1 MNIQLQTTVYQGG
14 TRQTTRQTIPLA
26 ADEGRENELINLYP
40 DVTYQKFRGFG
51 GAITDSAAYMYA
63 QLNAEQKAH
72 LLDTYF
78 NKDQMGY
85 RYVRIS
91 IDSCDFSL
99 AHYEADGEEADT
111 ELKDFSF
118 DRVEQY
124 ILPMLRDAEK
134 AYGGKLRIML
144 APWSPPA
151 YMKTTGERNQGGK
164 LKPACYARWAEYIC
178 RYIQEYKDRGFHVTM
193 LTLQNEPKAVQT
205 WDSCVYTAAEERDYL
220 RDYLYPA
227 LQRHGLDEVKLYIW
241 DHNKERAY
249 EWAKTILDAR
259 TRPLID
265 GVALHWYSGDHFE
278 ALRMIR
284 EQFPEQHLITSE
296 ACIEFRVYGTGTT
309 LFNAQKYA
317 HDIIG
322 NCNEGLDL
330 FFDWN
335 LLLNEEGGP
344 NHVGNFCD
352 APFLYHRDTHELT
365 ESPIL
370 AYLQHFTAAIR
381 PGAVRIGFSR
391 YTDKLEVT
399 AFRQGDAVRC
409 VVLNRTNETLPAWLR
424 IGDAAAE
431 ITCPAQSISTAE
443 ILLPAPESAL
453 PRADIL

>member
-1 MNIQLQTTVYQGG
+1 MNLQLQTTVYTDGV
-14 TRQTTRQTIPLA
+14 RQTTRQRIPFA

-63 QLNAEQKAH
+63 QLNAEQKKH

-78 NKDQMGY
+78 KKDGMGY

-99 AHYEADGEEADT
+99 AHYEADGDESDANFE
-111 ELKDFSF
+111 KFSF
-118 DRVEQY
+118 DRVKQY
-124 ILPMLRDAEK
+124 ILPMLRDAEA
-134 AYGGKLRIML
+134 AYGGKLEIML

-151 YMKTTGERNQGGK
+151 YMKTTGERNHGGK
-164 LKPACYARWAEYIC
+164 LKPEYYTRWAEYIC
-178 RYIQEYKDRGFHVTM
+178 RYIEEYKRRGFAVTM

-205 WDSCVYTAAEERDYL
+205 WDSCIWTAAEERDYL
-220 RDYLYPA
+220 RDYLHPA
-227 LQRHGLDEVKLYIW
+227 LVRHGLKEVKLYIW
-241 DHNKERAY
+241 DHNKERAF
-249 EWAKTILDAR
+249 EWAQTILDAR

-284 EQFPEQHLITSE
+284 ERYPEQHLITSE
-296 ACIEFRVYGTGTT
+296 TCIEFRVYGTGTT

-317 HDIIG
+317 HDVIG

-352 APFLYHRDTHELT
+352 APFLYHRDTKELT
-365 ESPIL
+365 ESQIL
-370 AYLQHFTAAIR
+370 AYLQHITVAAR
-381 PGAVRIGFSR
+381 PGAVRIGFTR

-399 AFRQGDAVRC
+399 AFREDNTVRC
-409 VVLNRTNETLPAWLR
+409 VLLNRTDEALPAYLR
-424 IGDAAAE
+424 IGDACAAV
-431 ITCPAQSISTAE
+431 TCPPQSIATAE
-443 ILLPAPESAL
+443 VEM
-453 PRADIL
+453 

>member
-1 MNIQLQTTVYQGG
+1 MNLQLQTTVYTDGA
-14 TRQTTRQTIPLA
+14 RQTTRQSIPFA
-26 ADEGRENELINLYP
+26 ADEGREHELINLYP

-51 GAITDSAAYMYA
+51 GAVTDSAAYMYA
-63 QLNAEQKAH
+63 QLNAEQKKH
-72 LLDTYF
+72 MLDTYF
-78 NKDQMGY
+78 KKDEMGY

-99 AHYEADGEEADT
+99 AHYEADGDENDADFA
-111 ELKDFSF
+111 KFSF

-134 AYGGKLRIML
+134 ACGGKLEIML

-151 YMKTTGERNQGGK
+151 YMKTTGERNHGGK
-164 LKPACYARWAEYIC
+164 VKPEYYTRWAEYIC
-178 RYIQEYKDRGFHVTM
+178 RYIEEYKRRGFHVTM

-205 WDSCVYTAAEERDYL
+205 WDSCIWTAAEERDYL
-220 RDYLYPA
+220 RDYLHPA
-227 LQRHGLDEVKLYIW
+227 LERHGLEEVKLYIW
-241 DHNKERAY
+241 DHNKERAF
-249 EWAKTILDAR
+249 EWAQTILDAR

-284 EQFPEQHLITSE
+284 ERFPEQHLITSE
-296 ACIEFRVYGTGTT
+296 ACIEFCVYGTGTT

-352 APFLYHRDTHELT
+352 APFLYHRDTKTLT

-370 AYLQHFTAAIR
+370 AYLQHIAAAAR
-381 PGAVRIGFSR
+381 PGAVRIGFTR

-399 AFRQGDAVRC
+399 AFHEDNTVRC
-409 VVLNRTNETLPAWLR
+409 VLLNRTDETLPAYLR
-424 IGDAAAE
+424 IGDTCAAVV
-431 ITCPAQSISTAE
+431 CPPQSIATAE
-443 ILLPAPESAL
+443 VQL
-453 PRADIL
+453 